1 MANIETYY
9 LVDFENVNEKGLE
22 SSDELGEH
30 DHIYIFY
37 TKNTPKISMEVLSK
51 INKAKLHFY
60 NIPVGKQSLD
70 MSLVTVLGYLIGKNG
85 SNCRYVIVSKDNDY
99 KQSILLLKKLSSKD
113 IKQQVSINSTS
124 KNNSTQKSV
133 KEVKKI
139 TTLSKSNSIKESVSS
154 TIENHKSTDN
164 SQKRVQL
171 NLEVQKAIRDAHYPL
186 DYPLIINEVASIVVK
201 HYGERLFADNVYQ
214 ELKETYAYNYL
225 GIYNIVKPIIKKFS
239 KK

>member
-51 INKAKLHFY
+51 INKAKLHFC

-70 MSLVTVLGYLIGKNG
+70 MSLVTVLG
-85 SNCRYVIVSKDNDY
+85 Y

-139 TTLSKSNSIKESVSS
+139 DTLSKSNSTKESVSS
-154 TIENHKSTDN
+154 TIEKHKSTDN

-171 NLEVQKAIRDAHYPL
+171 NLEVQKAIKDAHYPL

>member
-30 DHIYIFY
+30 DHICIFY

-99 KQSILLLKKLSSKD
+99 KQSILLLKKL
-113 IKQQVSINSTS
+113 Q
-124 KNNSTQKSV
+124 TQHIS
-133 KEVKKI
+133 
-139 TTLSKSNSIKESVSS
+139 
-154 TIENHKSTDN
+154 
-164 SQKRVQL
+164 
-171 NLEVQKAIRDAHYPL
+171 AHG
-186 DYPLIINEVASIVVK
+186 I
-201 HYGERLFADNVYQ
+201 LFAYRCQ
-214 ELKETYAYNYL
+214 STARELALLLPFRILPFQMLCSYL
-225 GIYNIVKPIIKKFS
+225 LQIR
-239 KK
+239 

>member
-22 SSDELGEH
+22 SSHELGEH

-139 TTLSKSNSIKESVSS
+139 TTLSKSNSTKESVSS
-154 TIENHKSTDN
+154 TIEKHKSTDN

-171 NLEVQKAIRDAHYPL
+171 NLEVQKAIQDAH
-186 DYPLIINEVASIVVK
+186 YPLIINEVASIVVK
-201 HYGERLFADNVYQ
+201 HYDERLFADNVYQ
-214 ELKETYAYNYL
+214 ELKETYAYDYL

>member
-139 TTLSKSNSIKESVSS
+139 TTLSKSNSTKESVSS
-154 TIENHKSTDN
+154 TIEKHKSTDN

-171 NLEVQKAIRDAHYPL
+171 NLEVQKAIKDAH
-186 DYPLIINEVASIVVK
+186 YPLIINEVASIVVK
-201 HYGERLFADNVYQ
+201 HYYERLFADNVYQ
-214 ELKETYAYNYL
+214 ELKETYAYDYL

>member
-30 DHIYIFY
+30 DHICIFY

-70 MSLVTVLGYLIGKNG
+70 MSLVTVLGYLIGKNS

-133 KEVKKI
+133 KEVKKSPPCQRVI
-139 TTLSKSNSIKESVSS
+139 QSRNQYQVLLKNIKAQ
-154 TIENHKSTDN
+154 IIHKREYS
-164 SQKRVQL
+164 
-171 NLEVQKAIRDAHYPL
+171 
-186 DYPLIINEVASIVVK
+186 LILRYRK
-201 HYGERLFADNVYQ
+201 Q
-214 ELKETYAYNYL
+214 
-225 GIYNIVKPIIKKFS
+225 
-239 KK
+239 

>member
-30 DHIYIFY
+30 DHICIFY

-85 SNCRYVIVSKDNDY
+85 S
-99 KQSILLLKKLSSKD
+99 LS
-113 IKQQVSINSTS
+113 
-124 KNNSTQKSV
+124 
-133 KEVKKI
+133 
-139 TTLSKSNSIKESVSS
+139 
-154 TIENHKSTDN
+154 
-164 SQKRVQL
+164 
-171 NLEVQKAIRDAHYPL
+171 
-186 DYPLIINEVASIVVK
+186 LIHI
-201 HYGERLFADNVYQ
+201 
-214 ELKETYAYNYL
+214 
-225 GIYNIVKPIIKKFS
+225 
-239 KK
+239 